1 MQNAKAIL
9 KDAEDRMEKAVG
21 VFINELKG
29 LRTGRATPALVENL
43 RVEAYGGA
51 SEMKLRDMAQIS
63 VPEPQQLVIK
73 AFDAGTRK
81 DIEKAIRASDLGLA
95 PANDGKVIRLNVP
108 PMSGDQRNKLV
119 ARVKKS
125 AEETKVSCRNIRRDG
140 NKHIDT
146 AQKDGHLTE
155 DEQTK
160 SKDEMQGL
168 LKKFEDRVGELAEK
182 KSKEIQE
189 N

>member
-73 AFDAGTRK
+73 AFDAGTLK

-108 PMSGDQRNKLV
+108 PMSGDQRNKL
-119 ARVKKS
+119 
-125 AEETKVSCRNIRRDG
+125 
-140 NKHIDT
+140 IDT